1 MNPSPAPWR
10 ALRAALS
17 VASLYLLL
25 LVASAARWLQ
35 RQFGA
40 VDVDQFL
47 YHLQHHGSGLLSA
60 DTDLVR
66 SALRNVLAAPVAYTA
81 LVLGL
86 AWALRRWRRTRPAMQ
101 RLATAWQHP
110 LGQGGAL
117 CAVGAWA
124 ALSSLAWHPAD
135 LERRDWIA
143 DLHQPPQRLVAP
155 ARKPNLL
162 LVYAESLEA
171 TYDSPA
177 FPEQLLAPLAL
188 PGFGGH
194 DVSFGDFRQAAG
206 TGWTI
211 AGLVASQCGLPL
223 KPLGFVGRNDLG
235 EAAPAFLPG
244 ADCLGDILARN
255 GWHNVFLNGGSLAF
269 AGKGRFLWEHGYHAA
284 FGLED
289 WQRLAPHAHT
299 NAWGLD
305 DDDLFTQALGQLRT
319 LVAAGE
325 PFNLTLLTVG
335 MHPPRG
341 FLAPSCPSVHGDMR
355 DAVACTARLLAD
367 FLEDARREGLLRDTL
382 VVVMGDH
389 LGMHSELSPRLEQAR
404 HRRIYNRI
412 LNAPALA
419 PNRDTIN
426 HFDMLPTV
434 LTAMGFDL
442 GGGRFALGCAALG
455 PVDCQSLTQD
465 PQADAKLRMRSAFY
479 EALWGL
485 PDRRGT
491 TVAIHPA
498 P

>member
-1 MNPSPAPWR
+1 MNPNNKLRA
-10 ALRAALS
+10 ALRAALLF
-17 VASLYLLL
+17 AGTYLLL
-25 LVASAARWLQ
+25 AIASAARWLQ
-35 RQFGA
+35 RHFGT
-40 VDVDQFL
+40 VDIDQFL
-47 YHLQHHGSGLLSA
+47 FHLQQRSAGLLSG
-60 DTDLVR
+60 DTTLVR
-66 SALRNVLAAPVAYTA
+66 SALRNIVAAPVAYAA
-81 LVLGL
+81 LAIAL
-86 AWALRRWRRTRPAMQ
+86 AWALGRWRRTAPAVR
-101 RLATAWQHP
+101 RLLALWRHP
-110 LGQGGAL
+110 LGQAGAFCL
-117 CAVGAWA
+117 VTAWA
-124 ALSSLAWHPAD
+124 GLSTLAWHPQD

-143 DLHQPPQRLVAP
+143 ELHRPPERLVAP

-171 TYDSPA
+171 TYDTPA
-177 FPEQLLAPLAL
+177 FPERLLAPLEL

-194 DVSFGDFRQAAG
+194 SVSFGDFQQAAG

-211 AGLVASQCGLPL
+211 AGIVASQCGLPL
-223 KPLGFVGRNDLG
+223 KPLGFMGHNDLG

-244 ADCLGDILARN
+244 ADCLGDVLARH

-269 AGKGRFLWEHGYHAA
+269 AGKGRFLWNHGYHAA

-289 WQRLAPHAHT
+289 WQQLAPNAHT

-305 DDDLFTQALGQLRT
+305 DDDLFTQALGQLRA
-319 LVAAGE
+319 LVAAGK

-341 FLAPSCPSVHGDMR
+341 FLAPSCPGVHGDMR
-355 DAVACTARLLAD
+355 DAVACTARLLAG

-389 LGMHSELSPRLEQAR
+389 LGMHSELSPRLQQAR
-404 HRRIYNRI
+404 HRRIYNRM

-419 PNRDTIN
+419 PNRDAIN

-434 LTAMGFDL
+434 LTALGFDL

-465 PQADAKLRMRSAFY
+465 LQADAKLRMRSAFY

-485 PDRRGT
+485 PDGRGAA
-491 TVAIHPA
+491 VAIHPE